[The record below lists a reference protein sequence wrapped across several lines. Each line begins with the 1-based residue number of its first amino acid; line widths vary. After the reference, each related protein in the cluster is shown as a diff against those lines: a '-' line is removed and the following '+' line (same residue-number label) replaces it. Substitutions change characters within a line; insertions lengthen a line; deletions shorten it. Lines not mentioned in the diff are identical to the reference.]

1 MVLILHLI
9 NSGVGL
15 CYQSALTVLTPIQPI
30 LHIKPGE
37 RLPWSPLIR
46 LGDWQPKDLQDI
58 AISDG
63 LFKIVIFASDILV
76 PEQKARLVHF
86 SEQLSH
92 SLRPE
97 MMHRLS
103 CHTIIT
109 SPKERTI
116 WTDVPTLLQSWKRC
130 VQSLCLSYQAY
141 MFFPR
146 VFVSEEKMTDSCYTK
161 YGIGPEGATV
171 LVRPDGYISMI
182 VQLDGI
188 SAQKIATF
196 LFEL

>member
-1 MVLILHLI
+1 
-9 NSGVGL
+9 
-15 CYQSALTVLTPIQPI
+15 
-30 LHIKPGE
+30 
-37 RLPWSPLIR
+37 
-46 LGDWQPKDLQDI
+46 
-58 AISDG
+58 
-63 LFKIVIFASDILV
+63 
-76 PEQKARLVHF
+76 
-86 SEQLSH
+86 
-92 SLRPE
+92 
-97 MMHRLS
+97 
-103 CHTIIT
+103 
-109 SPKERTI
+109 
-116 WTDVPTLLQSWKRC
+116 
-130 VQSLCLSYQAY
+130 